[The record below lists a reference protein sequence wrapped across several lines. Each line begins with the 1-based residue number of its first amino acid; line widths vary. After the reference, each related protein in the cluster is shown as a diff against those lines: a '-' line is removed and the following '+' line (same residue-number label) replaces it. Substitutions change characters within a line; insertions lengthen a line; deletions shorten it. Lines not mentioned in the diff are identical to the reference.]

1 MKHITPD
8 IFIGSAT
15 PPDKHGFMSLSLSN
29 VYETQFIENAK
40 LVILEINENFPR
52 TFGDNEIH
60 IDDVDYLVKADY

>member
-1 MKHITPD
+1 
-8 IFIGSAT
+8 
-15 PPDKHGFMSLSLSN
+15 MSLSLSN